1 MFPLKNRCLPHKCLD
16 YRSQLQNEWI
26 CFFLS
31 MIFLLCNYI
40 FDILVSSI
48 SCIVMGL
55 LFQNLDQIFEL
66 WLFAFEIVAVLV
78 RFPKWMSR
86 IIYWYFLNKFQ
97 IFLES
102 LAFIKLSKQG
112 LIILFLFICW
122 VISSC
127 YQKCNFFV

>member
-1 MFPLKNRCLPHKCLD
+1 MFPLRNRCLPHKCLD
-16 YRSQLQNEWI
+16 YHSQLQNEWI

-66 WLFAFEIVAVLV
+66 WLFAFERVAVLV

-86 IIYWYFLNKFQ
+86 IIYLYFLNQFQ

-122 VISSC
+122 VILSC
-127 YQKCNFFV
+127 YRKCNFFF